1 MPVNKDALKRYRIID
16 EILSDPYHSYTTQEI
31 CHRVNYACD
40 SSVSLRMI
48 QKDIKALDEEFGKT
62 LVKNEGGRGTVRYED
77 QSMPVF
83 SKKLTPDEQQVLRE
97 VLKTLGQFEGL
108 ENFTWLDLLK
118 KRLDVEKPSDDER
131 PLISFGSSKRLQI
144 PHNLLGRLYTAI
156 SRRQVIGINYHRG
169 FESEAVYLELYPYQ
183 LRQYNDR
190 WFLLATPVQNDNPEF
205 IGTFPLD
212 RIEENFDYLDSI
224 AYVDTP
230 VDINARFDE
239 IVGVTYRVDNEVED
253 ITFAVRQRSVDYV
266 RTKFVH
272 DTQIE
277 YEGEDLEFFRQKYPS
292 LADCFFFSIE
302 CRPNYELIS
311 RLASFGGNLIVVE
324 PKALRQEIKEML
336 DHASVSYAELEKNQ

>member
-1 MPVNKDALKRYRIID
+1 MPVNKDALRRYRIID
-16 EILSDPYHSYTTQEI
+16 EILSDPYHNYTTQEI
-31 CHRVNYACD
+31 CHRVNNACD
-40 SSVSLRMI
+40 TTVSLRMI
-48 QKDIKALDEEFGKT
+48 QKDIKALDEEFGKV
-62 LVKNEGGRGTVRYED
+62 LVKNDGGRGTVRYED
-77 QSMPVF
+77 QSTPVF

-118 KRLDVEKPSDDER
+118 KRLDVEKPREAER
-131 PLISFGSSKRLQI
+131 AFISFGSSRRLQI

-169 FESEAVYLELYPYQ
+169 FESEPVFLELYPYQ

-190 WFLLATPVQNDNPEF
+190 WFLLATPVQNYNPDF

-212 RIEENFDYLDSI
+212 RIEEKFDYLNGIDYI
-224 AYVDTP
+224 DTP

-239 IVGVTYRVDNEVED
+239 IIGVTYRVENEVED
-253 ITFAVRQRSVDYV
+253 ITFAVRKKSVDYV
-266 RTKFVH
+266 RTKYVH

-277 YEGEDLEFFRQKYPS
+277 YEGKDLESFRQKYPS
-292 LADCFFFSIE
+292 LSDCYFFSIE
-302 CRPNYELIS
+302 CRPNYELTS

-324 PKALRQEIKEML
+324 PMTLRKELKEML
-336 DHASVSYAELEKNQ
+336 DYASVSYAELDKEL